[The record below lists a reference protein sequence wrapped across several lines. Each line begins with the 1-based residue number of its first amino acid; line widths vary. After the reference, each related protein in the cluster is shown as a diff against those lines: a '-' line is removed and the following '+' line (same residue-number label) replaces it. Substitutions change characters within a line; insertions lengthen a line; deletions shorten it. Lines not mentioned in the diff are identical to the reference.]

1 MVQRPVNR
9 VPSALP
15 VDAMKTY
22 EIRMPK
28 QTHWRAAT
36 CAEVECP
43 EYLNGWRTRLP
54 RGSELVDVLRHSGRR
69 FHEITGLTDQ
79 ELEFIFEP
87 GQPCFR
93 VSTHRVRVDRPELF
107 VVREGDWRGNP
118 RGESRLHKPED
129 WVDDFATHQDKLATA
144 LERG

>member
-1 MVQRPVNR
+1 MRPVNR
-9 VPSALP
+9 ITPALP
-15 VDAMKTY
+15 VGAMKTY

-28 QTHWRAAT
+28 QTHWREAT

-43 EYLNGWRTRLP
+43 EFQNGWTTRLP
-54 RGSELVDVLRHSGRR
+54 RGSELVDVLRRSGRR
-69 FHEITGLTDQ
+69 FHEITDLTSP

-93 VSTHRVRVDRPELF
+93 ATTHRVRVDRPELF

-118 RGESRLHKPED
+118 RGTSRQHRRPED